1 MLKSHTID
9 ELITLAIETE
19 TQAMELYE
27 SMSRL
32 FAHERGVA
40 EFWDDLRNDETR
52 HVGILRGLLETLPA
66 GTLAGQAD
74 EASWQVLIDARERIR
89 RKLATPFAT
98 LDEAYEFSHEIEY
111 HEINGVFKFLAA
123 GITPGYMSKEI
134 IDANIRDHQQKLIEF
149 SARFGGK
156 SWRQSVLPQARQ

>member
-1 MLKSHTID
+1 MLMSHTVD
-9 ELITLAIETE
+9 QLINLAIETE

-32 FAHERGVA
+32 FSHEPGVA
-40 EFWDDLRNDETR
+40 EFWDGLRKDEVR
-52 HVGILRGLLETLPA
+52 HVSILRGLLESLPA
-66 GTLAGQAD
+66 VTLAGLAD
-74 EASWQVLIDARERIR
+74 EAAWQVLIDARDRIR
-89 RKLATPFAT
+89 RKRATPFAT

-111 HEINGVFKFLAA
+111 HEINGVFKFLAT

-149 SARFGGK
+149 SERFGGK
-156 SWRQSVLPQARQ
+156 TCRQSILPLSRQ